1 MITGTYVIQR
11 LNTKE
16 QAERVVEFFFSPS
29 SFDDTRYT
37 PGEVEQLRSLPYQAV
52 KGQVILWVV
61 TNEMDEII
69 GASCIAEND
78 QKTGG
83 YSWDYV
89 VVHRDYRKWGI
100 AAALLEKMMTY
111 LRQVS
116 ARYLIT
122 YTCSLPEYK
131 TIRVLFERNGFQL
144 IGQCPDYY
152 FEGEDRLI
160 YWRRIS

>member
-1 MITGTYVIQR
+1 MITGTYAIHR
-11 LNTKE
+11 LCTEE
-16 QAERVVEFFFSPS
+16 QAERVVDFFFSPY

-37 PGEVEQLRSLPYQAV
+37 PGEEEQLRSLPYRALY
-52 KGQVILWVV
+52 GQVMLWYV
-61 TNEMDEII
+61 TNENNEII
-69 GASCIAEND
+69 GASCVAEND

-89 VVHRDYRKWGI
+89 VVHREYRRWGI
-100 AAALLEKMMTY
+100 AASLFEQLLDY
-111 LRQVS
+111 LRQAS
-116 ARYLIT
+116 ARYLMT

-131 TIRVLFERNGFQL
+131 TIRRLFERNGFQL

>member
-1 MITGTYVIQR
+1 MITGTYAIHR
-11 LNTKE
+11 IKTE
-16 QAERVVEFFFSPS
+16 EEAERIVEFFFSPH

-37 PGEVEQLRSLPYQAV
+37 PGEEEQLRSLPYRALS
-52 KGQVILWVV
+52 GQVIFWYAK
-61 TNEMDEII
+61 NEDDEII
-69 GASCIAEND
+69 GASCMAEND

-89 VVHRDYRKWGI
+89 VVHRDYRRWGI
-100 AAALLEKMMTY
+100 AATLLDHMLGY
-111 LRQVS
+111 LRESS
-116 ARYLIT
+116 ARYLMT

-131 TIRVLFERNGFQL
+131 AIRNLFERNEFQL
-144 IGQCPDYY
+144 IGRCPDYY